1 MIRAYRDL
9 ANLLARKTIVYND
22 LIVLLRKEWDIVAE
36 YSLEDLQEITKKKEM
51 LSLKIQALEEE
62 RLRIVQSLSQSLG
75 LPSDQLTVKELIR
88 LRKDPSNLK
97 LAEYRK
103 RLMDQMETI
112 KKLNGK
118 NGGLINRSALCLKQ
132 SMSYIYRADEETRSS
147 YYANG
152 MMRENRI
159 QSRILSANA

>member
-62 RLRIVQSLSQSLG
+62 RLRIVRSLSESLG
-75 LPSDQLTVKELIR
+75 LPSEQLTVKELIR

-112 KKLNGK
+112 KKLNEK
-118 NGGLINRSALCLKQ
+118 NRGLINRSSLCLKQ

-147 YYANG
+147 Y
-152 MMRENRI
+152 
-159 QSRILSANA
+159 